1 LTIFAQIAFYAI
13 FIDNVIHAKIES
25 AASTVFRQAHNIGM
39 TDHVNKKQLGGAKSI
54 IHTLSKKQT

>member
-1 LTIFAQIAFYAI
+1 LTIFAQLTFSVI
-13 FIDNVIHAKIES
+13 FVDEVVHAKIES
-25 AASTVFRQAHNIGM
+25 AAGTVFRQAHDIGM